1 MNEKNTNSEKDHHPI
16 IIESEEKEIQEQK
29 PPNDKIISFNL
40 INKDSE
46 D

>member
-1 MNEKNTNSEKDHHPI
+1 MNEKNKNLEKNHHPK
-16 IIESEEKEIQEQK
+16 IIESEEKEIEERK

-40 INKDSE
+40 INKDSK